1 MKTLALFSALCL
13 CTAATFADRFPGV
26 AADRVQAPGAAEV
39 APMASGEI
47 SPLHQYLGTVQFTC
61 TDFTAAGT
69 GADIL
74 DRDNTG
80 VGQEAIRLDVTD
92 GNDTVIYT
100 LTFQN
105 ALGTYTAGLINTTLY
120 TIPPERNPITLTAT
134 SLAGNGFLEEV
145 DVLGQGTCPALGG
158 IAAVP
163 TLSGTG
169 LGLLI
174 LVLAA
179 LAILHLRHRRRTA

>member
-1 MKTLALFSALCL
+1 MT
-13 CTAATFADRFPGV
+13 
-26 AADRVQAPGAAEV
+26 
-39 APMASGEI
+39 SGEI

-80 VGQEAIRLDVTD
+80 LGMEAIRLDVTD

-105 ALGTYTAGLINTTLY
+105 TLGTYAAGLINTTPY
-120 TIPPERNPITLTAT
+120 TIPPVRNPITLTAT
-134 SLAGNGFLEEV
+134 SLAGNGLLEEV
-145 DVLGQGTCPALGG
+145 DVLGQGTCPD
-158 IAAVP
+158 IATIIDVP
-163 TLSGTG
+163 TLSGAG
-169 LGLLI
+169 LGISI
-174 LVLAA
+174 LVLVA
-179 LAILHLRHRRRTA
+179 LAIVHLRHRRRTA